1 MLFVLT
7 AALWSVFQP
16 SASAHASVTEIS
28 PEPDVVL
35 GAPPRE
41 IAIRFNEDV
50 SGTGSAIRVFDPS
63 GTQIDG
69 IEPRTER
76 TSLSAELPNLEAV
89 GSYTVSWKVMSAD
102 GHLINGAFLF
112 SVGKATLTEPL
123 DVADVAIPL
132 VPKVLK
138 IVGALLSWGGIILG
152 LGLVGSAILRVNRR
166 MLSVAALSVV
176 AGTILSLLGAVLA
189 VDGSVGDSLR
199 VAWGNNSGKAAF
211 AAFGVSLI
219 ATIVIVPRL
228 RRGDR
233 FTSGDRRLFIA
244 LGLVTAA
251 VIALEGHALGLSPMA
266 ASAPLTVL
274 HVCAAIIWLSGLVW
288 IERRSRT
295 VDTAQLR
302 ADVAAHSRYALA
314 AVVVLAATGISL
326 FAIRM
331 PIDELTSS
339 AYGIIGSVKIVLL
352 AMAVVLAW
360 QNRSTMTRAEEGI
373 RTESGSE
380 DEMGLGGD
388 AAPAGIGVNA
398 DGGPAGSG
406 ALDAGSVGER
416 SVGDG
421 SEARLAREHLDAI
434 DARRFKA
441 SLKVEMVVVAIALVA
456 GVFLAQTPPPGLD
469 EAAGGYFSA
478 KVPFGTGKV
487 ELTLDPGKR
496 GVNEIHVTALDKD
509 GRLMSG
515 IENLKLSFSLPE
527 KDFGPLEPTLQ
538 VITAGHSYTFARI
551 PFGGDWKVTAT
562 GTLNRF
568 DELQASFDVPIG
580 G

>member
-1 MLFVLT
+1 MLLVLT

-360 QNRSTMTRAEEGI
+360 QNRSTMTRAEAGI
-373 RTESGSE
+373 RAESGSE
-380 DEMGLGGD
+380 GELG
-388 AAPAGIGVNA
+388 AEVNDVGSLA
-398 DGGPAGSG
+398 DDSPTDGTASSDGP
-406 ALDAGSVGER
+406 EI
-416 SVGDG
+416 DG
-421 SEARLAREHLDAI
+421 SETPEADVRLAREHLDAI